1 MARSVKGKFRTPA
14 WLRQHPLP
22 CVPGKSTIAGMSF
35 LKRLA
40 RSRVGQTTSE
50 YMLLISV
57 VSIGVLAAF
66 AYFAEPSS
74 PVQQAGADVANNY
87 AQGLTN
93 DGGQMRAQ

>member
-1 MARSVKGKFRTPA
+1 
-14 WLRQHPLP
+14 
-22 CVPGKSTIAGMSF
+22 MSF
-35 LKRLA
+35 LKSFFTSER
-40 RSRVGQTTSE
+40 GQTASE
-50 YMLLISV
+50 YMILLSV
-57 VSIGVLAAF
+57 VAIGAMAAF

>member
-1 MARSVKGKFRTPA
+1 
-14 WLRQHPLP
+14 
-22 CVPGKSTIAGMSF
+22 MSW
-35 LKRLA
+35 LKRL
-40 RSRVGQTTSE
+40 RKSVRGQTTSE
-50 YMLLISV
+50 YMILLSV
-57 VSIGVLAAF
+57 VAIGAMAAF